1 MFFKKYF
8 FSNLFEIS
16 YSIFREVFIGKS
28 RYSKNDFLLKNN
40 CYLITSEQTGAL
52 FLKKYLIA
60 LHKYI

>member
-40 CYLITSEQTGAL
+40 CYLITSE
-52 FLKKYLIA
+52 
-60 LHKYI
+60 